1 PAPAVTA
8 QDSRI
13 SAPPSLPPP
22 SAPARLTPAAQEPT
36 SLRGTEVDGELLVDA
51 RGNLVLTGQVRHL
64 FDYFLSLIGEES
76 SQQARQRIRDHLTAQ
91 LDEPARSQALE
102 LLETYLDYQYQ
113 LVALE
118 ARFPVAERLEDL
130 LAREQAV
137 QQLRA
142 RLFSREAHEAFFAGE
157 EIYNNFTL
165 ERLTIQQ
172 DPSLSDREKGLA
184 IEALRENLPEEMQ
197 QLLVPQIHNDL
208 REQTLARSE
217 QAGQQLRASLFC
229 REAHE
234 AFSAGEEIYS
244 DFTLERLTIQQD
256 PSLSDRE
263 KGLAIE
269 ALREN
274 LPEEMQQLLVPQIHN
289 DLREQTLAPRAA
301 GADEGRIRQ
310 LRMGMLGPEATERLE
325 ELDRSRAEWRER

>member
-1 PAPAVTA
+1 MKFIIYLPLLTSALLLGWYLLSDGEASAPAAAPAVAA
-8 QDSRI
+8 QDKRI
-13 SAPPSLPPP
+13 NTRATLPPP
-22 SAPARLTPAAQEPT
+22 IAPARLTPAAQEPT

-51 RGNLVLTGQVRHL
+51 RGNLVLTSQVRHL

-113 LVALE
+113 LVNLE

-208 REQTLARSE
+208 REQTLA
-217 QAGQQLRASLFC
+217 L
-229 REAHE
+229 
-234 AFSAGEEIYS
+234 
-244 DFTLERLTIQQD
+244 
-256 PSLSDRE
+256 
-263 KGLAIE
+263 
-269 ALREN
+269 
-274 LPEEMQQLLVPQIHN
+274 
-289 DLREQTLAPRAA
+289 RAA
-301 GADEGRIRQ
+301 GADEARIRQ

-325 ELDRSRAEWRER
+325 ELDRSRAEWRERVEAFQQERERILSQPGLADNDRRAAVNALLEEQFTANERLRLIN

>member
-1 PAPAVTA
+1 MKLIIYLPLLTSALLLGWYLFSDGEASAPAAAPAVAA
-8 QDSRI
+8 QDKRI
-13 SAPPSLPPP
+13 NTRATLPPP
-22 SAPARLTPAAQEPT
+22 IAPARLTPAAQEPT
-36 SLRGTEVDGELLVDA
+36 SLRGTQVDGELLVDA
-51 RGNLVLTGQVRHL
+51 RGNLVLTSQVRHL

-91 LDEPARSQALE
+91 LDEPARGQALE

-113 LVALE
+113 LVDLE

-208 REQTLARSE
+208 REQTLA
-217 QAGQQLRASLFC
+217 L
-229 REAHE
+229 
-234 AFSAGEEIYS
+234 
-244 DFTLERLTIQQD
+244 
-256 PSLSDRE
+256 
-263 KGLAIE
+263 
-269 ALREN
+269 
-274 LPEEMQQLLVPQIHN
+274 
-289 DLREQTLAPRAA
+289 RAA

-325 ELDRSRAEWRER
+325 ELDRSRAEWRERVAAFQQERERILSQPGLAESDRRAAVNALLEEQFTANERLRLIN

>member
-1 PAPAVTA
+1 MKLIIYLPLLTSALLLGWYLFSDGEASAPAAAPAVAA

-22 SAPARLTPAAQEPT
+22 IAPARLTPAAQEPT

-51 RGNLVLTGQVRHL
+51 RGNLVLTSQVRHL

-113 LVALE
+113 LVDLE

-208 REQTLARSE
+208 REQTLA
-217 QAGQQLRASLFC
+217 L
-229 REAHE
+229 
-234 AFSAGEEIYS
+234 
-244 DFTLERLTIQQD
+244 
-256 PSLSDRE
+256 
-263 KGLAIE
+263 
-269 ALREN
+269 
-274 LPEEMQQLLVPQIHN
+274 
-289 DLREQTLAPRAA
+289 RAA

-325 ELDRSRAEWRER
+325 ELDRSRAEWRERVEAFQQERERILSQPGLAESDRRAAVNALLEEQFTANERLRLIN

>member
-1 PAPAVTA
+1 MKLIIYLPLLTSALLLGWYLFSDGEASAPATAPAVAA
-8 QDSRI
+8 QDKRI
-13 SAPPSLPPP
+13 NTRATLPPP
-22 SAPARLTPAAQEPT
+22 IAPARLTPAAQEPT

-51 RGNLVLTGQVRHL
+51 RGNLVLTSQVRHL

-76 SQQARQRIRDHLTAQ
+76 SQQARQHIRDHLTAQ
-91 LDEPARSQALE
+91 LDEPARGQALE

-113 LVALE
+113 LVDLE

-208 REQTLARSE
+208 RDQTLA
-217 QAGQQLRASLFC
+217 L
-229 REAHE
+229 
-234 AFSAGEEIYS
+234 
-244 DFTLERLTIQQD
+244 
-256 PSLSDRE
+256 
-263 KGLAIE
+263 
-269 ALREN
+269 
-274 LPEEMQQLLVPQIHN
+274 
-289 DLREQTLAPRAA
+289 RAA

-325 ELDRSRAEWRER
+325 ELDRSRAEWRRSEEHTSDLQSRPHLVCRLLLE

>member
-1 PAPAVTA
+1 MKLIIYLPLLTSALLLGWYLFSDGEASAPAAAPAVAA
-8 QDSRI
+8 QDKRI
-13 SAPPSLPPP
+13 NTRATLPPP
-22 SAPARLTPAAQEPT
+22 IAPARLTPAAQEPT

-51 RGNLVLTGQVRHL
+51 RGNLVLTSQVRHL

-91 LDEPARSQALE
+91 LDEPARGQALE

-113 LVALE
+113 LVDLE
-118 ARFPVAERLEDL
+118 ARFPVAEHLEDL

-208 REQTLARSE
+208 REQTLA
-217 QAGQQLRASLFC
+217 L
-229 REAHE
+229 
-234 AFSAGEEIYS
+234 
-244 DFTLERLTIQQD
+244 
-256 PSLSDRE
+256 
-263 KGLAIE
+263 
-269 ALREN
+269 
-274 LPEEMQQLLVPQIHN
+274 
-289 DLREQTLAPRAA
+289 RAA
-301 GADEGRIRQ
+301 GADETRIRQ

-325 ELDRSRAEWRER
+325 ELDRSRAEWRERVAAFQQERERILSQPGLADSDRRAAVNALLEEQFTANERLRLIN

>member
-1 PAPAVTA
+1 MKFIIYLPLLTSALLLGWYLFSDGEASAPAAAPAVAA
-8 QDSRI
+8 QDKRI
-13 SAPPSLPPP
+13 NTRATLPPP
-22 SAPARLTPAAQEPT
+22 IAPARLTPAAQEPT

-51 RGNLVLTGQVRHL
+51 RGNLVLTSQVRHL

-113 LVALE
+113 LVDLE

-208 REQTLARSE
+208 REQTLA
-217 QAGQQLRASLFC
+217 L
-229 REAHE
+229 
-234 AFSAGEEIYS
+234 
-244 DFTLERLTIQQD
+244 
-256 PSLSDRE
+256 
-263 KGLAIE
+263 
-269 ALREN
+269 
-274 LPEEMQQLLVPQIHN
+274 
-289 DLREQTLAPRAA
+289 RAA
-301 GADEGRIRQ
+301 GADEARIRQ

-325 ELDRSRAEWRER
+325 ELDRSRAEWRERVEAFQQERERILSQPGLADNDRRAAVNALLEEQFTANERLRLIN

>member
-1 PAPAVTA
+1 MKLIIYLPLLTSALLLGWYLSSGNEAPTPAPAPAVTA

-36 SLRGTEVDGELLVDA
+36 SLRGTQVDGELLVDA
-51 RGNLVLTGQVRHL
+51 RGNLVLTSQVRHL

-76 SQQARQRIRDHLTAQ
+76 GLQARQRIRDHLTAQ
-91 LDEPARSQALE
+91 LDEPARGQALE

-113 LVALE
+113 LVDLE

-208 REQTLARSE
+208 REQTLA
-217 QAGQQLRASLFC
+217 L
-229 REAHE
+229 
-234 AFSAGEEIYS
+234 
-244 DFTLERLTIQQD
+244 
-256 PSLSDRE
+256 
-263 KGLAIE
+263 
-269 ALREN
+269 
-274 LPEEMQQLLVPQIHN
+274 
-289 DLREQTLAPRAA
+289 RAA

-325 ELDRSRAEWRER
+325 ELDRSRAEWRERVEAFQQERERILSQPGLADSDRRAAVNTLLEEQFTANERLRLIN

>member
-1 PAPAVTA
+1 MKFIIYLPLLTSALLLGWYLSSGNEAPTPAPAPAVTA

-22 SAPARLTPAAQEPT
+22 IAPARLTPAAQEPT

-51 RGNLVLTGQVRHL
+51 RGNLVLTSQVRHL

-91 LDEPARSQALE
+91 LDEPARGQALE

-113 LVALE
+113 LVDLE

-208 REQTLARSE
+208 REQTLA
-217 QAGQQLRASLFC
+217 L
-229 REAHE
+229 
-234 AFSAGEEIYS
+234 
-244 DFTLERLTIQQD
+244 
-256 PSLSDRE
+256 
-263 KGLAIE
+263 
-269 ALREN
+269 
-274 LPEEMQQLLVPQIHN
+274 
-289 DLREQTLAPRAA
+289 RAA

-325 ELDRSRAEWRER
+325 ELDRSRAEWRERVEAFQQERERILSQPGLAESDRRAAVNALLEEQFTANERLRLIN

>member
-1 PAPAVTA
+1 MKLIIYLPLLTSALLLGWYLSSGNEAPTPAPAPAVTA

-13 SAPPSLPPP
+13 SAPPSLPQP
-22 SAPARLTPAAQEPT
+22 SAAARLTPAAQEPT

-51 RGNLVLTGQVRHL
+51 RGNLVLTSQVRHL

-113 LVALE
+113 LVDLE

-208 REQTLARSE
+208 REQTLA
-217 QAGQQLRASLFC
+217 L
-229 REAHE
+229 
-234 AFSAGEEIYS
+234 
-244 DFTLERLTIQQD
+244 
-256 PSLSDRE
+256 
-263 KGLAIE
+263 
-269 ALREN
+269 
-274 LPEEMQQLLVPQIHN
+274 
-289 DLREQTLAPRAA
+289 RAA

-325 ELDRSRAEWRER
+325 ELDRSRAEWRERVEAFQQERERILSQPGLAESDRRAAVNALLEEQFTANERLRLIN

>member
-1 PAPAVTA
+1 MKLIIYLPLLTSALLLGWYLSSGNEAPTPAPAPAVTA

-36 SLRGTEVDGELLVDA
+36 SLRGTQVDGELLVDA
-51 RGNLVLTGQVRHL
+51 RGNLVLTSQVRHL

-91 LDEPARSQALE
+91 LDEPARGQALE

-113 LVALE
+113 LVDLE
-118 ARFPVAERLEDL
+118 ARFPVAEHLEDL

-208 REQTLARSE
+208 REQTLA
-217 QAGQQLRASLFC
+217 L
-229 REAHE
+229 
-234 AFSAGEEIYS
+234 
-244 DFTLERLTIQQD
+244 
-256 PSLSDRE
+256 
-263 KGLAIE
+263 
-269 ALREN
+269 
-274 LPEEMQQLLVPQIHN
+274 
-289 DLREQTLAPRAA
+289 RAA
-301 GADEGRIRQ
+301 GADETRIRQ

-325 ELDRSRAEWRER
+325 ELDRSRAEWRERVAAFQQERERILSQPGLADSDRRAAVNALLEEQFTANERLRLIN

>member
-1 PAPAVTA
+1 MKLIIYLPLLTSALLLGWYLSSGNEAPTPAPAPAVTA

-51 RGNLVLTGQVRHL
+51 RGNLVLTSQVRHL

-76 SQQARQRIRDHLTAQ
+76 GLQARQRIRDHLTAQ
-91 LDEPARSQALE
+91 LDEPARGQALE

-113 LVALE
+113 LVDLE
-118 ARFPVAERLEDL
+118 ARFAVAERLEDL

-208 REQTLARSE
+208 REQTLA
-217 QAGQQLRASLFC
+217 L
-229 REAHE
+229 
-234 AFSAGEEIYS
+234 
-244 DFTLERLTIQQD
+244 
-256 PSLSDRE
+256 
-263 KGLAIE
+263 
-269 ALREN
+269 
-274 LPEEMQQLLVPQIHN
+274 
-289 DLREQTLAPRAA
+289 RAA

-325 ELDRSRAEWRER
+325 ELDRSRAEWRERVAAFQQERERILSQPGLADSDRRAAVNALLEEQFTANERLRLIN

>member
-1 PAPAVTA
+1 MKLIIYLPLLTSALLLGWYLFSDGEASAPAAAPAVAA
-8 QDSRI
+8 QDKRI
-13 SAPPSLPPP
+13 NTRATLPPP
-22 SAPARLTPAAQEPT
+22 IAPARLTPAAQEPT

-51 RGNLVLTGQVRHL
+51 RGNLVLTSQVRHL

-113 LVALE
+113 LVDLE

-197 QLLVPQIHNDL
+197 QLLVPQIQNDL
-208 REQTLARSE
+208 RDQTLA
-217 QAGQQLRASLFC
+217 L
-229 REAHE
+229 REAGASE
-234 AFSAGEEIYS
+234 AE
-244 DFTLERLTIQQD
+244 
-256 PSLSDRE
+256 
-263 KGLAIE
+263 
-269 ALREN
+269 
-274 LPEEMQQLLVPQIHN
+274 V
-289 DLREQTLAPRAA
+289 
-301 GADEGRIRQ
+301 RQ
-310 LRMGMLGPEATERLE
+310 LRMNMLGPEATERLE
-325 ELDRSRAEWRER
+325 ELDQRRAEWRQRVERFNDERESILSQPGLADSERQAAVTAMMHEPFTETERLRLMN

>member
-1 PAPAVTA
+1 MKLIIYLPLLTSALLLGWYLFSDGEASAPAAAPAVAA
-8 QDSRI
+8 QDKRI
-13 SAPPSLPPP
+13 NTRATLPPP
-22 SAPARLTPAAQEPT
+22 IAPARLTPAAQEPT

-51 RGNLVLTGQVRHL
+51 RGNLVLTSQVRHL

-91 LDEPARSQALE
+91 LDEPARGQALE

-113 LVALE
+113 LVDLE

-208 REQTLARSE
+208 REQTLA
-217 QAGQQLRASLFC
+217 L
-229 REAHE
+229 
-234 AFSAGEEIYS
+234 
-244 DFTLERLTIQQD
+244 
-256 PSLSDRE
+256 
-263 KGLAIE
+263 
-269 ALREN
+269 
-274 LPEEMQQLLVPQIHN
+274 
-289 DLREQTLAPRAA
+289 RAA

-325 ELDRSRAEWRER
+325 ELDRSRAEWRERVAAFQQERERILSQPGLADSDRRAAVNALLEEQFTANERLRLIN

>member
-1 PAPAVTA
+1 MKLIIYLPLLTSALLLGWYLFSDGEASAPAAAPAVAA
-8 QDSRI
+8 QDKRI
-13 SAPPSLPPP
+13 NTRATLPPP
-22 SAPARLTPAAQEPT
+22 IAPARLTPAAQEPT

-51 RGNLVLTGQVRHL
+51 RGNLVLTSQVRHL

-113 LVALE
+113 LVDLE

-208 REQTLARSE
+208 REQTLA
-217 QAGQQLRASLFC
+217 L
-229 REAHE
+229 
-234 AFSAGEEIYS
+234 
-244 DFTLERLTIQQD
+244 
-256 PSLSDRE
+256 
-263 KGLAIE
+263 
-269 ALREN
+269 
-274 LPEEMQQLLVPQIHN
+274 
-289 DLREQTLAPRAA
+289 RAA

-325 ELDRSRAEWRER
+325 ELDRSRAEWRERVAAFQQERERILSQPGLADSDRRAAVNALLEEQFTANERLRLIN

>member
-1 PAPAVTA
+1 MKFIIYLPLLTSALLLGWYLFAGNEAPTPAPAPAVTA

-13 SAPPSLPPP
+13 SAPPSLPQP
-22 SAPARLTPAAQEPT
+22 SAAARLTPAAQEPT
-36 SLRGTEVDGELLVDA
+36 SLRGTQVDGELLVDA
-51 RGNLVLTGQVRHL
+51 RGNLVLTSQVRHL

-76 SQQARQRIRDHLTAQ
+76 SLQARQRIRDHLTAQ
-91 LDEPARSQALE
+91 LDQPARGQALE

-113 LVALE
+113 LVDLE

-184 IEALRENLPEEMQ
+184 IEALRENLPEEMR

-208 REQTLARSE
+208 REQTLA
-217 QAGQQLRASLFC
+217 L
-229 REAHE
+229 
-234 AFSAGEEIYS
+234 
-244 DFTLERLTIQQD
+244 
-256 PSLSDRE
+256 
-263 KGLAIE
+263 
-269 ALREN
+269 
-274 LPEEMQQLLVPQIHN
+274 
-289 DLREQTLAPRAA
+289 RAA

-325 ELDRSRAEWRER
+325 ELDRSRAEWRERVAAFQQERERILSQPGLADSDRRAAVNALLEEQFTANERLRLIN

>member
-1 PAPAVTA
+1 MKLIIYLPLLTSALLLGWYLSSGNEAPTPAPAPAVTA

-22 SAPARLTPAAQEPT
+22 IAPARLTPAAQEPT

-51 RGNLVLTGQVRHL
+51 RGNLVLTSQVRHL

-113 LVALE
+113 LVDLE

-208 REQTLARSE
+208 REQTLA
-217 QAGQQLRASLFC
+217 L
-229 REAHE
+229 
-234 AFSAGEEIYS
+234 
-244 DFTLERLTIQQD
+244 
-256 PSLSDRE
+256 
-263 KGLAIE
+263 
-269 ALREN
+269 
-274 LPEEMQQLLVPQIHN
+274 
-289 DLREQTLAPRAA
+289 RAA

-325 ELDRSRAEWRER
+325 ELDRSRAEWRERVEAFQQERERILSQPGLAESDRRAAVNALLEEQFTANERLRLIN

>member
-1 PAPAVTA
+1 MKLIIYLPLLTSALLLGWYLFSDGEASAPAAAPAVAA
-8 QDSRI
+8 QDKRI
-13 SAPPSLPPP
+13 NTRATLPPP
-22 SAPARLTPAAQEPT
+22 IAPARLTPAAQEPT
-36 SLRGTEVDGELLVDA
+36 SVRGTEVDGELLVDA
-51 RGNLVLTGQVRHL
+51 RGNLVLTSQVRHL

-113 LVALE
+113 LVDLE

-208 REQTLARSE
+208 REQTLA
-217 QAGQQLRASLFC
+217 L
-229 REAHE
+229 
-234 AFSAGEEIYS
+234 
-244 DFTLERLTIQQD
+244 
-256 PSLSDRE
+256 
-263 KGLAIE
+263 
-269 ALREN
+269 
-274 LPEEMQQLLVPQIHN
+274 
-289 DLREQTLAPRAA
+289 RAA

-325 ELDRSRAEWRER
+325 ELDRSRAEWRERVAAFQQERERILSQPGLAESDRRAAVNALLEEQFTANERLRLIN

>member
-1 PAPAVTA
+1 MKLIIYLPLLTSALLLGWYLSSGNEAPTPAPAPAVTA

-36 SLRGTEVDGELLVDA
+36 SLRGTQVDGELLVDA
-51 RGNLVLTGQVRHL
+51 RGNLVLTSQVRHL

-76 SQQARQRIRDHLTAQ
+76 GLQARQRIRDHLTAQ
-91 LDEPARSQALE
+91 LDEPARGQALE

-113 LVALE
+113 LVDLE
-118 ARFPVAERLEDL
+118 ARFAVAEHLEDL

-208 REQTLARSE
+208 REQTLA
-217 QAGQQLRASLFC
+217 L
-229 REAHE
+229 
-234 AFSAGEEIYS
+234 
-244 DFTLERLTIQQD
+244 
-256 PSLSDRE
+256 
-263 KGLAIE
+263 
-269 ALREN
+269 
-274 LPEEMQQLLVPQIHN
+274 
-289 DLREQTLAPRAA
+289 RAA

-325 ELDRSRAEWRER
+325 ELDRSRAEWRERVAAFQQERERILSQPGLAESDRRAAVNALLEEQFTANERLRLIN